1 MGTLTG
7 SIIGNWVSNAF
18 YGILLTIDYVIYL
31 AINICYQLF
40 EVVSK
45 VEVFSTENVGVI
57 SRRIYTIIGIVMLFV
72 FAYNI
77 IIMVGKG
84 TITMRETR
92 ILEFKET
99 ITNTF
104 LKTVSAFSNY
114 NGGTILF
121 GVDDNGNVKG
131 LPDVKQACLDIENKI
146 NDSISPQPNY
156 TLEIQNNDQ
165 TIKLT
170 VKSGLQ
176 KPYLYKS
183 KAYKRNDTATIE
195 VDTLE
200 FSRLVLDGK
209 NISFEELPCKDQEL
223 SFKILQCKLKENIY
237 IETFNQ
243 DTLKT
248 LNLYDNINGYNNAA
262 GLLADKNHFS
272 GIDIVKF
279 GENISIIQKRV
290 TFEHI
295 SVLEIYEKALAVFRD
310 YYQYEVIQG
319 ADRKMVE
326 KIPEAAFREAIA
338 NALIHRVWDINS
350 HIRVSMFDD
359 RIEVVSPGGLP
370 AGITAEEY
378 LSGKLSILRNRNLAN
393 VFYRLGLVEIFGT
406 GITRIKQLY
415 AESLIKPEFEVS
427 ENAIK
432 IVLPIFETN
441 VNLTEDEKVIYKF
454 LSKTMLKPISE
465 IAPYVPFGKS
475 KTTQLLKAME
485 KKGVIAVEGKGRGT
499 KYIIK

>member
-1 MGTLTG
+1 MR
-7 SIIGNWVSNAF
+7 
-18 YGILLTIDYVIYL
+18 
-31 AINICYQLF
+31 
-40 EVVSK
+40 
-45 VEVFSTENVGVI
+45 I
-57 SRRIYTIIGIVMLFV
+57 S
-72 FAYNI
+72 AYNI
-77 IIMVGKG
+77 FNKTEMEAIG
-84 TITMRETR
+84 MRETR

-114 NGGTILF
+114 DGGTVLF
-121 GVDDNGNVKG
+121 GIDDDGNIKG

-146 NDSISPQPNY
+146 NDSITPQPDY
-156 TLEIQNNDQ
+156 TLEVQNNDQ

-209 NISFEELPCKDQEL
+209 NIRFEELPCKDQEL
-223 SFKILQCKLKENIY
+223 SFEILHRKLKETVR
-237 IETFNQ
+237 IENFDK

-248 LNLYDNINGYNNAA
+248 LNLYDDVNGFNNAA
-262 GLLADKNHFS
+262 GILADKNHFP

-279 GENISIIQKRV
+279 GENISIIQKRS
-290 TFEHI
+290 TFENV
-295 SVLEIYEKALAVFRD
+295 SVLEVYEKAIEVFRD

-319 ADRKMVE
+319 ADRKKME

-338 NALIHRVWDINS
+338 NALIHRVWDVDS
-350 HIRVSMFDD
+350 QIRVSMFDD
-359 RIEVVSPGGLP
+359 RIEIVSPGGLP
-370 AGITAEEY
+370 SGITEEEY
-378 LSGKLSILRNRNLAN
+378 LSGKLSVLRNRNLAN
-393 VFYRLGLVEIFGT
+393 VFYRLGFVEIFGT

-415 AESLIKPEFEVS
+415 AEALIKPDFEVS

-432 IVLPIFETN
+432 IVLPIFEKN
-441 VNLTEDEKVIYKF
+441 ADLTEDEIVIYKL

-465 IAPYVPFGKS
+465 VAPYVPFGKS
-475 KTTQLLKAME
+475 KTIKLLKEMCQ
-485 KKGVIAVEGKGRGT
+485 KGVIAVEGKGKGT
-499 KYIIK
+499 KYIIR

>member
-1 MGTLTG
+1 
-7 SIIGNWVSNAF
+7 
-18 YGILLTIDYVIYL
+18 
-31 AINICYQLF
+31 
-40 EVVSK
+40 
-45 VEVFSTENVGVI
+45 
-57 SRRIYTIIGIVMLFV
+57 
-72 FAYNI
+72 
-77 IIMVGKG
+77 
-84 TITMRETR
+84 MRETR

-114 NGGTILF
+114 DGGTVLF
-121 GVDDNGNVKG
+121 GIDDDGNIKG
-131 LPDVKQACLDIENKI
+131 LPDVKQACLDIVNKI
-146 NDSISPQPNY
+146 NDSITPQPDY

-176 KPYLYKS
+176 KPYLYNS

-209 NISFEELPCKDQEL
+209 NIRFEELPCKDQEL
-223 SFKILQCKLKENIY
+223 SFEILHRKLKETVR
-237 IETFNQ
+237 IENFDK

-248 LNLYDNINGYNNAA
+248 LNLYDDVNGFNNAA
-262 GLLADKNHFS
+262 GILADKNHFP

-279 GENISIIQKRV
+279 GENISIIQKRSTV
-290 TFEHI
+290 ENV
-295 SVLEIYEKALAVFRD
+295 SVLEVYEKAIEIFRD

-319 ADRKMVE
+319 ADRKKME

-338 NALIHRVWDINS
+338 NALIHRVWDVDS
-350 HIRVSMFDD
+350 QIRVSMFDD
-359 RIEVVSPGGLP
+359 RIEIVSPGGLP
-370 AGITAEEY
+370 SGITEEEY
-378 LSGKLSILRNRNLAN
+378 LFGKLSVLRNRNLAN
-393 VFYRLGLVEIFGT
+393 VFYRLGFVEIFGT

-415 AESLIKPEFEVS
+415 AEALIKPDFEVS

-432 IVLPIFETN
+432 IVLPIFEKN
-441 VNLTEDEKVIYKF
+441 ADLTEDEIVVYKL

-465 IAPYVPFGKS
+465 VAPYVPFGKS
-475 KTTQLLKAME
+475 KTTKLLKGMCE
-485 KKGVIAVEGKGRGT
+485 RGVNTVEGKGKGA
-499 KYIIK
+499 K

>member
-1 MGTLTG
+1 
-7 SIIGNWVSNAF
+7 
-18 YGILLTIDYVIYL
+18 
-31 AINICYQLF
+31 
-40 EVVSK
+40 
-45 VEVFSTENVGVI
+45 
-57 SRRIYTIIGIVMLFV
+57 
-72 FAYNI
+72 
-77 IIMVGKG
+77 
-84 TITMRETR
+84 MRETR

-121 GVDDNGNVKG
+121 GVDDDGNVKG
-131 LPDVKQACLDIENKI
+131 LSDVKQSCLDIENKI

-170 VKSGLQ
+170 IKSGPQ

-209 NISFEELPCKDQEL
+209 NIRFEELPCKDQEL
-223 SFKILQCKLKENIY
+223 SFEILHRKLKETVR
-237 IETFNQ
+237 IENFDK

-248 LNLYDNINGYNNAA
+248 LNLYDDVNGFNNAA
-262 GLLADKNHFS
+262 GLLADKNHFP

-279 GENISIIQKRV
+279 GENISIIQKRS
-290 TFEHI
+290 TFENI
-295 SVLEIYEKALAVFRD
+295 SVLEVYEKAIDVFRD

-319 ADRKMVE
+319 ADRKKME
-326 KIPEAAFREAIA
+326 KVPEAAFREAIA
-338 NALIHRVWDINS
+338 NALIHRVWDVDS
-350 HIRVSMFDD
+350 QIRVSMFDD
-359 RIEVVSPGGLP
+359 RIEIVSPGGLP
-370 AGITAEEY
+370 SGITEEEY
-378 LSGKLSILRNRNLAN
+378 LSGKLSVLRNRNLAN
-393 VFYRLGLVEIFGT
+393 VFYRLGFVEIFGT

-415 AESLIKPEFEVS
+415 AESLIKPDFEVS
-427 ENAIK
+427 ENAIE
-432 IVLPIFETN
+432 IVLPIFEKN
-441 VNLTEDEKVIYKF
+441 ADLTEDEIVIYKL

-465 IAPYVPFGKS
+465 VAPYVPFGKS
-475 KTTQLLKAME
+475 KTIKLLKEMCQ
-485 KKGVIAVEGKGRGT
+485 KGVIAVEGKGKGT
-499 KYIIK
+499 KYIIR

>member
-1 MGTLTG
+1 
-7 SIIGNWVSNAF
+7 
-18 YGILLTIDYVIYL
+18 
-31 AINICYQLF
+31 
-40 EVVSK
+40 
-45 VEVFSTENVGVI
+45 
-57 SRRIYTIIGIVMLFV
+57 
-72 FAYNI
+72 
-77 IIMVGKG
+77 
-84 TITMRETR
+84 MRETR

-114 NGGTILF
+114 DGGTVLF
-121 GVDDNGNVKG
+121 GVDDDGNIKG
-131 LPDVKQACLDIENKI
+131 LQDVKQACLDIENKI
-146 NDSISPQPNY
+146 NDSITPQPDY

-209 NISFEELPCKDQEL
+209 NIRFEELPCKDQEL
-223 SFKILQCKLKENIY
+223 SFEILHRKLKETVR
-237 IETFNQ
+237 IENFNK
-243 DTLKT
+243 DTLKI
-248 LNLYDNINGYNNAA
+248 LNLYDDVNGFNNAA
-262 GLLADKNHFS
+262 GLLADKNHFP

-279 GENISIIQKRV
+279 GENISIIQKRS
-290 TFEHI
+290 TFENV
-295 SVLEIYEKALAVFRD
+295 SVLEVYEKAIEVFRD

-319 ADRKMVE
+319 ADRKKME

-338 NALIHRVWDINS
+338 NALIHRVWDVDS
-350 HIRVSMFDD
+350 QIRVSMFDD
-359 RIEVVSPGGLP
+359 RIEIVSPGGLP
-370 AGITAEEY
+370 SGITEEEY
-378 LSGKLSILRNRNLAN
+378 LSGKLSVLRNRNLAN
-393 VFYRLGLVEIFGT
+393 VFYRLGFVEIFGT

-415 AESLIKPEFEVS
+415 ADGLIKPDFEVS

-432 IVLPIFETN
+432 IMLPVFEKN
-441 VNLTEDEKVIYKF
+441 ADLTKDEIIIYKL

-465 IAPYVPFGKS
+465 VAPYVPFGKS
-475 KTTQLLKAME
+475 KTTKLLKEMCQ
-485 KKGVIAVEGKGRGT
+485 KGVITVEGKGKST
-499 KYIIK
+499 KYIIS

>member
-1 MGTLTG
+1 MIDFLRISAYNITIKVGKG
-7 SIIGNWVSNAF
+7 SII
-18 YGILLTIDYVIYL
+18 
-31 AINICYQLF
+31 
-40 EVVSK
+40 
-45 VEVFSTENVGVI
+45 
-57 SRRIYTIIGIVMLFV
+57 
-72 FAYNI
+72 
-77 IIMVGKG
+77 
-84 TITMRETR
+84 MRETR

-121 GVDDNGNVKG
+121 GVDDDGNVKG
-131 LPDVKQACLDIENKI
+131 LSDVKQACLDIENKI

-156 TLEIQNNDQ
+156 TLEIQNDDQ

-176 KPYLYKS
+176 KPYLYKA

-200 FSRLVLDGK
+200 FSRLVLEGK
-209 NISFEELPCKDQEL
+209 NISFEELPCKDQKL
-223 SFKILQCKLKENIY
+223 SFEILHRKLKENIQ
-237 IETFNQ
+237 IETFNL

-248 LNLYDNINGYNNAA
+248 LNLYDNVKGFNNAA
-262 GLLADKNHFS
+262 GLLADKNHFP

-279 GENISIIQKRV
+279 GENISIIQKRE
-290 TFEHI
+290 TFENI
-295 SVLEIYEKALAVFRD
+295 SVLDAYEKALTVFRD
-310 YYQYEVIQG
+310 YYQYEVIKG
-319 ADRKMVE
+319 VERKIIE
-326 KIPEAAFREAIA
+326 KIPEAVFREAIA
-338 NALIHRVWDINS
+338 NALIHRVWDIDS
-350 HIRVSMFDD
+350 HIRVSLFDD
-359 RIEVVSPGGLP
+359 RIEIVSPGGLP
-370 AGITAEEY
+370 VGITAEEY
-378 LSGKLSILRNRNLAN
+378 LSGKLSVLRNRNLAN
-393 VFYRLGLVEIFGT
+393 VFYRLRLVEIFGT
-406 GITRIKQLY
+406 GIIRIKQLY
-415 AESLIKPEFEVS
+415 AESLRKPDFEVS

-475 KTTQLLKAME
+475 KTTQLLKTMGE
-485 KKGVIAVEGKGRGT
+485 KGVVAVEGKGRGT

>member
-1 MGTLTG
+1 M
-7 SIIGNWVSNAF
+7 
-18 YGILLTIDYVIYL
+18 
-31 AINICYQLF
+31 
-40 EVVSK
+40 
-45 VEVFSTENVGVI
+45 
-57 SRRIYTIIGIVMLFV
+57 
-72 FAYNI
+72 
-77 IIMVGKG
+77 
-84 TITMRETR
+84 ITMRETR

-200 FSRLVLDGK
+200 FSRLILEGK
-209 NISFEELPCKDQEL
+209 NIRFEELPCKDQEL
-223 SFKILQCKLKENIY
+223 SFEILYSKLKESVQ
-237 IETFNQ
+237 IETFNR

-248 LNLYDNINGYNNAA
+248 LNLYDNVNGYNNAG
-262 GLLADKNHFS
+262 GLLADRNHFP
-272 GIDIVKF
+272 GIDMVKF
-279 GENISIIQKRV
+279 GESISIIQKRV
-290 TFEHI
+290 TFENI
-295 SVLEIYEKALAVFRD
+295 SILDVYEKAIAVFRD
-310 YYQYEVIQG
+310 YYEYEVIQE
-319 ADRKMVE
+319 ADRKKVE

-338 NALIHRVWDINS
+338 NSLIHRVWDVES
-350 HIRVSMFDD
+350 QIRVLMFDD

-370 AGITAEEY
+370 SGITVNEY
-378 LSGKLSILRNRNLAN
+378 LAGKLSALRNRNLAN
-393 VFYRLGLVEIFGT
+393 VFYRLGFVEIFGT
-406 GITRIKQLY
+406 GIIRIKQLY
-415 AESLIKPEFEVS
+415 EESLAKPEFEVS

-432 IVLPIFETN
+432 VVLPIFEN
-441 VNLTEDEKVIYKF
+441 NFNLSEDEKAIYKV
-454 LSKTMLKPISE
+454 LSKTMLKSISE

-475 KTTQLLKAME
+475 KTTQLLKSMGQ
-485 KKGVIAVEGKGRGT
+485 KGVVIVEGKGRST
-499 KYIIK
+499 KYIKK

>member
-1 MGTLTG
+1 MR
-7 SIIGNWVSNAF
+7 
-18 YGILLTIDYVIYL
+18 
-31 AINICYQLF
+31 
-40 EVVSK
+40 
-45 VEVFSTENVGVI
+45 I
-57 SRRIYTIIGIVMLFV
+57 S
-72 FAYNI
+72 AYNI
-77 IIMVGKG
+77 FNKSKMEAID
-84 TITMRETR
+84 MRETR

-114 NGGTILF
+114 DGGTILF
-121 GVDDNGNVKG
+121 GVDDDGNIKG

-146 NDSISPQPNY
+146 NDSITPQPDY

-209 NISFEELPCKDQEL
+209 NIRFEELTCKDQEL
-223 SFKILQCKLKENIY
+223 SFEILHRKLKETVR
-237 IETFNQ
+237 IENFDK

-248 LNLYDNINGYNNAA
+248 LNLYDDVNGFNNAA
-262 GLLADKNHFS
+262 GLLADKNHFP

-279 GENISIIQKRV
+279 GENISIIQKRS
-290 TFEHI
+290 TFENI
-295 SVLEIYEKALAVFRD
+295 SVLEVYEKAIEVFRD

-319 ADRKMVE
+319 ADRKKME

-338 NALIHRVWDINS
+338 NALIHRVWDVDS
-350 HIRVSMFDD
+350 QIRVSMFDD
-359 RIEVVSPGGLP
+359 RIDIVSPGGLP
-370 AGITAEEY
+370 SGITEEEY
-378 LSGKLSILRNRNLAN
+378 LSGKLYVLRNRNLAN
-393 VFYRLGLVEIFGT
+393 VFYRLGFVEIFGT
-406 GITRIKQLY
+406 GSTRIKQLY
-415 AESLIKPEFEVS
+415 AEALIKPDFEVS

-432 IVLPIFETN
+432 IVLPIFEKN
-441 VNLTEDEKVIYKF
+441 ADLTEDEIVVYKL

-465 IAPYVPFGKS
+465 VAPYVPFGKS
-475 KTTQLLKAME
+475 KTTKLLKEMCQ
-485 KKGVIAVEGKGRGT
+485 KGVITVEGKGKGT
-499 KYIIK
+499 KYIIS